1 MTPRRGPRPTA
12 DRLRRLLVILPWLME
27 QGEVHVADAAARF
40 GLTDAELVR
49 DLELASMCGLPPFV
63 DEMVDVF
70 IDEGVVYAGVPRL
83 FTKPLRITAPEGFA
97 LLAAARV
104 AHQITGA
111 AEDGSALDRAL
122 SKLAAVL
129 GDEGLVVD
137 TPAPPIVA
145 LLSDAV
151 KGCQRL
157 RVGYWSAHSDRTT
170 EREITPRLVFT
181 DRGRWY
187 VIADDQLSGEE
198 RTFRA
203 DRIHHAAPTGD
214 IDEPREVTA
223 PAVDSWFA
231 DADLP
236 VVSLRVPQAGYWVA
250 ERYPTRSVTELEDG
264 WRIELPVASEGWLG
278 ELLLRLGAAAQVEAP
293 DMWRDLGARAAAVL
307 VQRYDASRA

>member
-12 DRLRRLLVILPWLME
+12 ERLRRLLVILPWLME
-27 QGEVHVADAAARF
+27 QGEVPVTDAATRF
-40 GLTDAELVR
+40 GLSDAELVR

-70 IDEGVVYAGVPRL
+70 IDEGIIYAGVPRL
-83 FTKPLRITAPEGFA
+83 FTRPLRITAPEGFA

-104 AHQITGA
+104 ARQVTGSA
-111 AEDGSALDRAL
+111 ADDSALDRAL
-122 SKLAAVL
+122 AKLAAVL

-145 LLSDAV
+145 QLGDAARN
-151 KGCQRL
+151 CQRL
-157 RVGYWSAHSDRTT
+157 RIGYWSAHSDRTS

-187 VIADDQLSGEE
+187 VIADDHLTGEE

-203 DRIHHAAPTGD
+203 DRIQHATPTGQV
-214 IDEPREVTA
+214 DEPREVQA
-223 PAVDSWFA
+223 PALDSWFA

-236 VVSLRVPQAGYWVA
+236 TAVLLVGRAGYWVA
-250 ERYPTRSVTELEDG
+250 ERYPTTSVTELGDG
-264 WRIELPVASEGWLG
+264 WRIELPVASERWLG
-278 ELLLRLGAAAQVEAP
+278 ELLLRLGATAVVEAP
-293 DMWRDLGARAAAVL
+293 LQWRDLGARAAAEVL
-307 VQRYDASRA
+307 RRYDGA